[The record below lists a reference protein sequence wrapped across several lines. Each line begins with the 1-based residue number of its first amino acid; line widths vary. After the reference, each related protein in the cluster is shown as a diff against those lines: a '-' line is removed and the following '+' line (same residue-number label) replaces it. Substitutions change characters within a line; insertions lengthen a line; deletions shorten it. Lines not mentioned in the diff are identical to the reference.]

1 MQIPTIQE
9 IEIAQKFY
17 EAEYPGDIYYV
28 AAMTQ
33 VETAISLNN
42 RRGIAVGIAILL
54 LDWNKEYY
62 FRWHKDLLKG
72 SYFSEKHL
80 SDVEEVISQYL
91 QALKDLR
98 QRSILSFSSADEIVV
113 KKVFREF
120 RRVLGPVGAAKSLHL
135 IAPLFFPLW
144 DNYIAKEGY
153 SIDLENADAER
164 KADLYCQFMNK
175 VKEQCQ
181 QLGGEQ
187 SIANNPLKAID
198 QFNFIKYTRNLI

>member
-1 MQIPTIQE
+1 MPTMQE
-9 IEIAQKFY
+9 IEIAQKIY

-33 VETAISLNN
+33 VEIAISLDN
-42 RRGIAVGIAILL
+42 RKGITVGIAILL

-62 FRWHKDLLKG
+62 FRWHKSLLKG
-72 SYFSEKHL
+72 FYFSEEHL
-80 SDVEEVISQYL
+80 SHVEDAISQYL
-91 QALKDLR
+91 QSLRDLR
-98 QRSILSFSSADEIVV
+98 RRSILSFSSADEIVV

-120 RRVLGPVGAAKSLHL
+120 QSVLGPVGAAKSLHL

-144 DNYIAKEGY
+144 DNSIAKEGY
-153 SIDLENADAER
+153 GIDFGSADTER
-164 KADLYCQFMNK
+164 KADLYCRFMNK

-187 SIANNPLKAID
+187 SFANNLLKAID
-198 QFNFIKYTRNLI
+198 QFNFIKYTKKLI